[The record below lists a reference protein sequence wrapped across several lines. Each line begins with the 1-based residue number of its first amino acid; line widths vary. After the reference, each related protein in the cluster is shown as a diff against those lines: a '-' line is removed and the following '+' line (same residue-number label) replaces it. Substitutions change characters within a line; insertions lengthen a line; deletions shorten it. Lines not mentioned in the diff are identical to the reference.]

1 VKLSRAHLL
10 SGDYK
15 MEGELGAHIT
25 ARGLPATRRQSVQN
39 SLWDNIIP
47 VFFMIVFIV
56 VLVFLGITHH

>member
-1 VKLSRAHLL
+1 
-10 SGDYK
+10 